1 MIVPDPLSSPPFRLL
16 VACARWP
23 RGAERDTGVREAAA
37 LAGPDWPAFLA
48 MVRRHRMAPIAL
60 DGLACAG
67 IVPPAELKALATNN
81 VQQALGL
88 GGEAGRL
95 KTLLAAEGIAMAVVK
110 GPALSALLYGTP
122 GLRQCKDLDIW
133 VSPAD
138 VPRAL
143 GRLQAVG
150 YDVIDGP
157 PAFTGPWLDLWL
169 DTRKD
174 STVRHPATG
183 RIVELHHRLTSNPH
197 VVVQLKV
204 ADASREVTLGGTALQ
219 TLGED
224 DLFAY
229 LCTHGTVSWWFRL
242 KWLADIQAMLSGR
255 SQDDITRLYEAARAR
270 DAERAA
276 GLALQLCRRLWG
288 LPIGAEL
295 ARRLNADRRL
305 AWLER
310 RSIAALNG
318 PEVGVRRFDSTM
330 AEIDRWRLKDSWSYR
345 ARHLRLALVDW
356 ELMRRLPLP
365 PALHFLYPLLR
376 LVSWTWR
383 KLNFS
388 ARADP

>member
-1 MIVPDPLSSPPFRLL
+1 MPPADPMSSPQFRLL
-16 VACARWP
+16 AACARWQ
-23 RGAERDTGVREAAA
+23 RGPERDEGVREAAV
-37 LAGPDWPAFLA
+37 LAGTDWPAFLA

-60 DGLACAG
+60 DGLVCAG
-67 IVPPAELKALATNN
+67 ISPPAELKALATNN

-88 GGEAGRL
+88 GAEAGRL
-95 KTLLAAEGIAMAVVK
+95 TALLAAEGVAMAVVK
-110 GPALSALLYGTP
+110 GPALSVLLYGTP

-143 GRLQAVG
+143 GQLQAVG
-150 YDVIDGP
+150 YNVVAGP
-157 PAFTGPWLDLWL
+157 PASAGPWLDLWL
-169 DTRKD
+169 DTCKD
-174 STVRHPATG
+174 SIVRHPETG
-183 RIVELHHRLTSNPH
+183 RIVELHHRLTHNPH
-197 VVVQLKV
+197 VAAQLKV

-229 LCTHGTVSWWFRL
+229 LCTHGMVSWWFRL

-255 SQDDITRLYEAARAR
+255 SLEDITRLYEAARAR
-270 DAERAA
+270 DAEWAA

-295 ARRLNADRRL
+295 ARRLDADRRL

-318 PEVGVRRFDSTM
+318 PEVGDRRFDSTM
-330 AEIDRWRLKDSWSYR
+330 AEIDRWRLKDSWPYR
-345 ARHLRLALVDW
+345 AWYLRVALIDW

-365 PALHFLYPLLR
+365 WALHFLYPLLR
-376 LVSWTWR
+376 PVSWAWR
-383 KLNFS
+383 KLSFS
-388 ARADP
+388 TRTDP